1 MPIQGIKEN
10 TIDWSKLLNSIH
22 GEDGNSVK
30 VGDGSRPVE
39 NLTVVELKENSMNL
53 SFRPSTPEIESPALS
68 GGLDSFFENEENLQN
83 ISEKMADKDF
93 QGLSFPNDFL
103 EEPQSGSIN
112 SAKGAPKGM
121 QGNSSVKDILTT
133 PRYKGGKF
141 VLNDIFA
148 LTAFMLT
155 CLQKRKNAERDIRK
169 AEVENVVNSIH
180 NQAEKEVSAAV
191 TGLISGVVVGGLQI
205 TASAVQTVRMTQAA
219 ATQSN
224 IAKECG
230 VPDANAKV
238 MDTQKQLDAD
248 LKQLNDLKGV
258 DTKVASE
265 LKDIKGG
272 VADNKLDNSLQSQVE
287 GVQEGMKNNAQ
298 GEMKIN
304 LKDEANNPVN
314 NENKNVNAENKGNVG
329 AENKNVEAENKNVE
343 AEKAENAEKSG
354 NSSGEEEIGGK
365 VDEKN
370 VDGGKTPREAKI
382 EELEKQVQQDRE
394 ELAKATA
401 DRDNRVSTMKL
412 NPDYI
417 KAEQTFAKAQA
428 TMEIINGTGAIIR
441 SVGEGAAGYLKALGT
456 KEGALVE
463 LYRDYLDQSRT
474 MFGNSQETISSCI
487 NLVRETISNDNQS
500 VRDAI
505 GNLS

>member
-10 TIDWSKLLNSIH
+10 TIDWSKLLNSVQ

-39 NLTVVELKENSMNL
+39 NLTVVELKENAMNL
-53 SFRPSTPEIESPALS
+53 SFQPSTPEIESPNLA

-93 QGLSFPNDFL
+93 QGLSFPNDSL
-103 EEPQSGSIN
+103 EEPQPGSVN

-121 QGNSSVKDILTT
+121 QNNSSVKDILAT
-133 PRYKGGKF
+133 PSYKGGKF

-169 AEVENVVNSIH
+169 AEVDNVVNSIQ
-180 NQAEKEVSAAV
+180 NQAAKEVDAAV

-265 LKDIKGG
+265 LKDLKGG

-287 GVQEGMKNNAQ
+287 SVQDGMKNNAQ

-314 NENKNVNAENKGNVG
+314 NEKNPVNAENKNPVN
-329 AENKNVEAENKNVE
+329 AENKNPVNN
-343 AEKAENAEKSG
+343 ENAEKAG
-354 NSSGEEEIGGK
+354 NLPEEEIGGK

-370 VDGGKTPREAKI
+370 ADGGKTPREAKI

-401 DRDNRVSTMKL
+401 DRDNRVTTMKL
-412 NPDYI
+412 DPDYI

-428 TMEIINGTGAIIR
+428 TMEIINGTGAIFR
-441 SVGEGAAGYLKALGT
+441 SVGEGAAGYLKAQAT
-456 KEGALVE
+456 KEGAQVE
-463 LYRDYLDQSRT
+463 LNREYLDQSRA
-474 MFGNSQETISSCI
+474 MFGNSQETISRCI
-487 NLVRETISNDNQS
+487 NLFQETLSKDTQS

>member
-1 MPIQGIKEN
+1 MSIQGVKEN
-10 TIDWSKLLNSIH
+10 TVDWSKLLNSVQ

-39 NLTVVELKENSMNL
+39 NLTVVELKENAMNL
-53 SFRPSTPEIESPALS
+53 SFQPSTPELESANLS
-68 GGLDSFFENEENLQN
+68 GGFDSFFENEENLRN

-93 QGLSFPNDFL
+93 QGLSFPNDFQ

-121 QGNSSVKDILTT
+121 QGNSSVKDNLATFG
-133 PRYKGGKF
+133 YKGGKSGL
-141 VLNDIFA
+141 VDIYT

-169 AEVENVVNSIH
+169 AEVDNVVNSIQ
-180 NQAEKEVSAAV
+180 NQAEREVDAAV
-191 TGLISGVVVGGLQI
+191 TGLISGIIVGGLQI
-205 TASAVQTVRMTQAA
+205 TASAVQTIRMTQAA
-219 ATQSN
+219 TTQSS

-230 VPDANAKV
+230 VPEANAKV
-238 MDTQKQLDAD
+238 MDAQKQLDAD

-265 LKDIKGG
+265 LKDLKGG
-272 VADNKLDNSLQSQVE
+272 VADNKLDNSLQSQLE
-287 GVQEGMKNNAQ
+287 GAQEGMKNNAQ

-314 NENKNVNAENKGNVG
+314 NESNPVNNENNPVNAENKNPVNDENV
-329 AENKNVEAENKNVE
+329 
-343 AEKAENAEKSG
+343 EKAENLPK
-354 NSSGEEEIGGK
+354 EENGGK
-365 VDEKN
+365 VDAKN
-370 VDGGKTPREAKI
+370 AGDGKIPREGKI
-382 EELEKQVQQDRE
+382 KELEKQVQQDRE

-401 DRDNRVSTMKL
+401 DHDNRVAAMKL
-412 NPDYI
+412 DPAYI
-417 KAEQTFAKAQA
+417 KAGQVFAKAQA
-428 TMEIINGTGAIIR
+428 TMEIINGAGAIFR
-441 SVGEGAAGYLKALGT
+441 SVGDGATGYLKAQAT
-456 KEGALVE
+456 KEGTQVE
-463 LYRDYLDQSRT
+463 LNREYLDQSKA
-474 MFGNSQETISSCI
+474 MFSNSQETISRCI
-487 NLVRETISNDNQS
+487 NLFQEIISKDNQS

>member
-1 MPIQGIKEN
+1 MPIHGVKEN

-68 GGLDSFFENEENLQN
+68 GGLDSFFENEENLQS
-83 ISEKMADKDF
+83 ISDKMTAKDF

-121 QGNSSVKDILTT
+121 QGNSSVKDILAT
-133 PRYKGGKF
+133 PSYKGGKF

-169 AEVENVVNSIH
+169 AEVDNVVNSIQ
-180 NQAEKEVSAAV
+180 NQAAKEVDAAV

-314 NENKNVNAENKGNVG
+314 NENRNINAENRNINNENNPVNAENKNPV
-329 AENKNVEAENKNVE
+329 NN
-343 AEKAENAEKSG
+343 ENAEKAG
-354 NSSGEEEIGGK
+354 NPSGEEEIGGK

-456 KEGALVE
+456 KEGAQVE
-463 LYRDYLDQSRT
+463 LYREYLDQSRT